1 VARVS
6 ATLLGCGSQ
15 ANRPVPQP
23 GRAVARIEALCRSAK
38 SKLPAAYRRDLL
50 NDPSLGIAPKLEAA
64 ARVSA
69 AVVAATA
76 SEIES
81 IKVAPYWEPGV
92 ERALHD
98 LLYHHAQLL
107 QFEREVRQ
115 KVKISAFLYRGWISY
130 FVERDLACGK
140 LSPAAA
146 PQASTSSFS
155 SHMSTE
161 ARVPGVSEVSI
172 AAITFAPVLM
182 SSAVA

>member
-1 VARVS
+1 
-6 ATLLGCGSQ
+6 
-15 ANRPVPQP
+15 
-23 GRAVARIEALCRSAK
+23 VARIEALCRSAK

-81 IKVAPYWEPGV
+81 IKVAPYREPGV

-115 KVKISAFLYRGWISY
+115 KGKISAFLYRGWISY

-140 LSPAAA
+140 LSPAAGGECPPAAA